1 MGRWYTVADA
11 RLRRTI
17 RKQAMTGDSYNRLLE
32 HSRRLSSLKSVAK
45 LLDWDQQTHMPPKGA
60 EDRSE
65 QRALLAGLIHEIV
78 VSEELHQLLE
88 QLDGSG
94 ELASLGPEGAANVR
108 ELRREHDR
116 EYRVPTALVSEIE
129 RTAGLA
135 HQHWVDARQ
144 NNDFRA
150 FSPWLEK
157 IVHLTRQW
165 ADAVG
170 YEIEPYDAL
179 LDVYEPGTRARDV
192 EPLFQALRSELVPLA
207 DAIGRASRQ
216 PDTSVLQRPFDAAT
230 LHGFSRRVAEEL
242 GFDFQA
248 GRMDRSVHPFCSGVA
263 PSDVRITTSF
273 REENPVDSL
282 FALIHEV
289 GHGLYHQGLL
299 PEHRGTPMGTA
310 VSLGVHESQSRWWED
325 FVARNE
331 PFWEHF
337 YPGLKELFPSALAGV
352 SRHEFVGAI
361 NAVRPS
367 LIRVEADE
375 VTYNLHVVV
384 RFELERALF
393 QGELQ
398 VADLPGAWDEKME
411 QYLGVRP
418 SNHAEGVLQDVHWPH
433 GMFGYFPT
441 YTFGNLYA
449 AQLNAAI
456 RKDMPD
462 LDRRVAQGQ
471 FAPILE
477 WMRQKV
483 HRRGSLYPPTELIR
497 RITGQGVSTRP
508 LLDYLRRKFVP
519 LYGL

>member
-1 MGRWYTVADA
+1 
-11 RLRRTI
+11 
-17 RKQAMTGDSYNRLLE
+17 
-32 HSRRLSSLKSVAK
+32 
-45 LLDWDQQTHMPPKGA
+45 
-60 EDRSE
+60 
-65 QRALLAGLIHEIV
+65 
-78 VSEELHQLLE
+78 
-88 QLDGSG
+88 
-94 ELASLGPEGAANVR
+94 
-108 ELRREHDR
+108 
-116 EYRVPTALVSEIE
+116 
-129 RTAGLA
+129 
-135 HQHWVDARQ
+135 
-144 NNDFRA
+144 
-150 FSPWLEK
+150 
-157 IVHLTRQW
+157 
-165 ADAVG
+165 
-170 YEIEPYDAL
+170 
-179 LDVYEPGTRARDV
+179 
-192 EPLFQALRSELVPLA
+192 
-207 DAIGRASRQ
+207 
-216 PDTSVLQRPFDAAT
+216 
-230 LHGFSRRVAEEL
+230 
-242 GFDFQA
+242 
-248 GRMDRSVHPFCSGVA
+248 
-263 PSDVRITTSF
+263 
-273 REENPVDSL
+273 
-282 FALIHEV
+282 
-289 GHGLYHQGLL
+289 
-299 PEHRGTPMGTA
+299 MGTA
-310 VSLGVHESQSRWWED
+310 VSLGVHESQSRWWEN
-325 FVARNE
+325 FVARSE

-352 SRHEFVGAI
+352 SRQAFVGAI

-462 LDRRVAQGQ
+462 LDRRVAQGE

-483 HRRGSLYPPTELIR
+483 HRHGSLYPPTELIR
-497 RITGQGVSTRP
+497 RITGQGISTGP
-508 LLDYLRRKFVP
+508 LLDYLRRKFAP